1 MRIVNLQQMLRE
13 PNGTVFSVEQFQ
25 NISDLFIKTGNREDG
40 KGIHHN
46 TLIAPRQNPDSGSS
60 LTEID
65 EAIEDPDVNIQLDF
79 DAVHSFTRRDE
90 VYICIYSVEEI
101 NKMIE
106 KLQAALH
113 ALPIRP

>member
-13 PNGTVFSVEQFQ
+13 PNGTVFSVEQFE
-25 NISDLFIKTGNREDG
+25 NINDLFIKTGNREDG
-40 KGIHHN
+40 KGILHN
-46 TLIAPRQNPDSGSS
+46 TLIAPRDNPERGDA
-60 LTEID
+60 LEAI
-65 EAIEDPDVNIQLDF
+65 ERAIEDPDHVIDLNF

-113 ALPIRP
+113 TLPIRP